1 MVVEQIEAKEALL
14 LMSTRRLLL
23 HPLSEE
29 ALDRI
34 EKTAHR
40 LLDEV
45 GISLQH
51 AGAIEMLHGLGCRI
65 ERARTHIPPDVV
77 QWALDHVAPG
87 RESLTRD
94 GYPAFTLGDGQVRFH
109 NGGGQPQAF
118 DLDSGQR
125 RAATLQDVAD
135 ITRLLDAVPN
145 VDQITP
151 LFGPQDVPPELLFLE
166 STAAMLRHTHKPV
179 SAAAI
184 DRPEDVP
191 YLVEMAAACCGGT
204 EAFREHP
211 TLSISVSPVSPLKFD
226 ERITGA
232 ILAVAQSG
240 APFHPLPAPTLG
252 ATGPIT
258 MAGAL
263 AQQHAEVL
271 ASFVLAA
278 AARPGVPVVY
288 CSRISPIDL
297 RTAISTW
304 GGPEVGLTGA
314 CAAQLAHRLGL
325 PCDSYGLSTSSP
337 SLDAQFAYER
347 LANALVPAL
356 AGVDLLSGVGMGGG
370 IVGGYEIA
378 VLDDELIGLIKQI
391 VTGPEVSE
399 ATLAYDVMQ
408 SVIPRDGVFLGE
420 MHTVQEMRRG
430 ALWIPGL
437 SVRGAAQENE
447 SVVDRARARARE
459 ILSRHEVEPLPDD
472 VNRHLD
478 KILARARGE
487 LLAD

>member
-1 MVVEQIEAKEALL
+1 
-14 LMSTRRLLL
+14 MSTRRLLL
-23 HPLSEE
+23 YALSEG
-29 ALDRI
+29 ALDSI
-34 EKTAHR
+34 EETAHR
-40 LLDEV
+40 LLDQV

-51 AGAIEMLHGLGCRI
+51 AGATEMLHGLGCRI
-65 ERARTHIPPDVV
+65 EGSRTHIPAEVV
-77 QWALDHVAPG
+77 QWALDHITPAQ
-87 RESLTRD
+87 EALSRD
-94 GYPAFTLGDGQVRFH
+94 GRPAFALGDGQVRFH
-109 NGGGQPQAF
+109 NGGGQPF
-118 DLDSGQR
+118 TLDLGSGQR

-135 ITRLLDAVPN
+135 ITRLLDALPN
-145 VDQITP
+145 VDEITP
-151 LFGPQDVPPELLFLE
+151 LFGPQDVRPELLFLE
-166 STAAMLRHTHKPV
+166 STAATLRHTRKPV

-191 YLVEMAAACCGGT
+191 YLVEMAAACCGGM
-204 EAFREHP
+204 EAFRERP

-226 ERITGA
+226 ERISGA

-263 AQQHAEVL
+263 AQQHAELL

-278 AARPGVPVVY
+278 AARPGIAVVY

-337 SLDAQFAYER
+337 TLDAQFAYER

-356 AGVDLLSGVGMGGG
+356 TGVDLLSGVGMGGG
-370 IVGGYEIA
+370 LVGGYEIA
-378 VLDDELIGLIKQI
+378 VIDDELIGLIKQI
-391 VTGPEVSE
+391 VAGPEVSE
-399 ATLAYDVMQ
+399 ATLAYDVME

-420 MHTVQEMRRG
+420 MHTVQQMRRG

-437 SVRGAAQENE
+437 SVRNAARQGE
-447 SVVDRARARARE
+447 SVLDRAQARARE
-459 ILSRHEVEPLPDD
+459 ILGRYEVEPLPDD

-478 KILARARGE
+478 EILARARGE